1 MGHQTW
7 SLTTAKVVNQD
18 IVNKKWPKNTTEST
32 EGTIQNG
39 NAPIMAATEL
49 IGKAFG
55 LNLQFH
61 GCRVIS
67 IKCSFLWDPALSS
80 LEILIILHKDIVKI
94 KWDQIHKSVLSHKN
108 YSVIFPEQE
117 VWKTIYRWR
126 TEMISYTEK
135 RKKKGHLH
143 EHIFSQWYYSLRHVF
158 YSSE

>member
-39 NAPIMAATEL
+39 NAPIMAVTEL

-61 GCRVIS
+61 GLPCNLHQVLVSLR
-67 IKCSFLWDPALSS
+67 PSS
-80 LEILIILHKDIVKI
+80 L
-94 KWDQIHKSVLSHKN
+94 
-108 YSVIFPEQE
+108 
-117 VWKTIYRWR
+117 
-126 TEMISYTEK
+126 
-135 RKKKGHLH
+135 
-143 EHIFSQWYYSLRHVF
+143 FSRNSDNT
-158 YSSE
+158 S